1 MELLVLMFALL
12 AGGGAYFS
20 GQEDKQTQAPRVVE
34 VPKRIYKQ
42 EKPATV
48 NPVVERC
55 AQVTEG
61 NNLALSCSLEYQRQ
75 ETIYKNL

>member
-20 GQEDKQTQAPRVVE
+20 QEDKQQNR
-34 VPKRIYKQ
+34 PKVIKVQ
-42 EKPATV
+42 TTV
-48 NPVVERC
+48 NPTVERC
-55 AQVTEG
+55 AQVTKGSE
-61 NNLALSCSLEYQRQ
+61 LALSCKLEYERQ

>member
-20 GQEDKQTQAPRVVE
+20 EQEDKQENRPKVIRV
-34 VPKRIYKQ
+34 Q
-42 EKPATV
+42 TTV
-48 NPVVERC
+48 NPTVERC
-55 AQVTEG
+55 AQVTKGSE
-61 NNLALSCSLEYQRQ
+61 LALSCKLEYQRQ